1 MTTRK
6 VELGTIKKRDK
17 KRFLELKKRE
27 NFANFHNKIISLY
40 TYKNV

>member
-1 MTTRK
+1 MTMRK
-6 VELGTIKKRDK
+6 AELGTIKQRYK

-40 TYKNV
+40 IYKNV